1 VVDQE
6 ASSLAGLAL
15 IGSMPHLAAEGGWLT
30 TFTLVNKG
38 SVSASARTSMYGDS
52 GNALILPVNLPQQ
65 TLSGPIL
72 ASSLD
77 QTIAPEATFQM
88 QATGPAG
95 NPFIEGAAQMAATS
109 TSVDGFAIFHFTPSN
124 QEAVVPMETR
134 LAPSYLLAFDNTNSV
149 QTGIAIEN
157 VSATAATVPLIIRN
171 DVGLQL
177 VTPAPTITIPPFG
190 HFSCVLTVSPCN
202 YPQVANIRGTVE
214 FDTPAGGQISVL
226 GIRYT
231 PPGTLTTIP
240 ALANVGTTGGAMAHL
255 AVNGGWQTTFVLV
268 NTDRAAGSATL
279 SFYDDNGTPLLLPV
293 TFPQGTIPPQP
304 ASTLTETIPANASL
318 WVQSTGIAI
327 APLQTG
333 SAQLTTT
340 GEISGFVIFRYNTN
354 GQEAVVPLESRGASS
369 YLIPFDNTQ
378 GTATGIAISNASGQA
393 INIPVILRDGN
404 GNPLTSGSI
413 ALNANGHTS
422 FVLSAQFPKTTGVLG
437 TAEFDTPVGATISV
451 LGIRSPPA
459 LTFTT
464 LPALAK

>member
-1 VVDQE
+1 
-6 ASSLAGLAL
+6 
-15 IGSMPHLAAEGGWLT
+15 
-30 TFTLVNKG
+30 
-38 SVSASARTSMYGDS
+38 
-52 GNALILPVNLPQQ
+52 
-65 TLSGPIL
+65 
-72 ASSLD
+72 
-77 QTIAPEATFQM
+77 
-88 QATGPAG
+88 
-95 NPFIEGAAQMAATS
+95 
-109 TSVDGFAIFHFTPSN
+109 
-124 QEAVVPMETR
+124 METR
-134 LAPSYLLAFDNTNSV
+134 LAPSYLLAFDNANSV

-157 VSATAATVPLIIRN
+157 VSATAATVPMIIRS
-171 DVGLQL
+171 DMGIQL

-190 HFSCVLTVSPCN
+190 HFSCVLTVSCN
-202 YPQVANIRGTVE
+202 YPQVANIRGTLE

-240 ALANVGTTGGAMAHL
+240 ALANVESTGGVMAHL

-268 NTDRAAGSATL
+268 NTGGAVGSATL
-279 SFYDDNGTPLLLPV
+279 SFYDDSGTPLLLPV

-354 GQEAVVPLESRGASS
+354 GQEAVVPLESRNASS

-378 GTATGIAISNASGQA
+378 DTATGIAISNASGQA
-393 INIPVILRDGN
+393 INVPVILRDGN
-404 GNPLTSGSI
+404 GNTLTSGSI
-413 ALNANGHTS
+413 ALNANGHMS
-422 FVLSAQFPKTTGVLG
+422 FGLSAQFPQTAGVLG